1 MSGDEHFS
9 PNRRDS
15 PHDDQIARARLV
27 AQYCDE
33 GDQATTAAVRAAEEQ
48 HVSKRTIYR
57 AKKYQEAFAKL
68 PADIQE
74 IVRPYVNDKMLP
86 VEYVYTEFAQLGE
99 PQMRQAV
106 VQWANGDFPGVTRK
120 VSVPESDG
128 AEGETPSEEPVRRS
142 YHIQAL
148 VAKCGEEM
156 GLTVWLPRHDRNAVL
171 REWKPKHGS
180 LVDSLVLRMSNDEET
195 DENCRKTI
203 EQIDVVWL
211 KRGSIVRAFE
221 IEESTHIYSGL
232 LRMADLL
239 ALSSQPEN

>member
-1 MSGDEHFS
+1 
-9 PNRRDS
+9 
-15 PHDDQIARARLV
+15 
-27 AQYCDE
+27 
-33 GDQATTAAVRAAEEQ
+33 
-48 HVSKRTIYR
+48 
-57 AKKYQEAFAKL
+57 
-68 PADIQE
+68 
-74 IVRPYVNDKMLP
+74 MLP

-239 ALSSQPEN
+239 ALVPNLKIELLIVAHKDRREKVLGQIRRPAFRLREQPLKDYCGFLSYDSIEEISRLKHLNLMSDIVLEEYAEYVED